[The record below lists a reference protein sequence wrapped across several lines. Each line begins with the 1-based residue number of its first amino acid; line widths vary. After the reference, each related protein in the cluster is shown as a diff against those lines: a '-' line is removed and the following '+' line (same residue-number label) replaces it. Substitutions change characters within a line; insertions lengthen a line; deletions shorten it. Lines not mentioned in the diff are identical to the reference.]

1 MNVRSD
7 HPMQLRLL
15 TVTEA
20 LTLGDRSRES
30 AAWLIWKWLRQMDKG
45 KIPMTFDPNVY
56 SQVTSHILGMIPI
69 VNMPSEVTIPYL
81 QWRSCQ

>member
-1 MNVRSD
+1 
-7 HPMQLRLL
+7 MQLRTL

-45 KIPMTFDPNVY
+45 KIPMTVDPNVY
-56 SQVTSHILGMIPI
+56 SQVTSHILDMISI
-69 VNMPSEVTIPYL
+69 MNMSSEVTIPYL
-81 QWRSCQ
+81 QWRR

>member
-1 MNVRSD
+1 
-7 HPMQLRLL
+7 MQLRTL

-45 KIPMTFDPNVY
+45 KIPMTVDPNVH
-56 SQVTSHILGMIPI
+56 SQVTSHILGTISIMS
-69 VNMPSEVTIPYL
+69 MPSEVTMPYL
-81 QWRSCQ
+81 QWRS